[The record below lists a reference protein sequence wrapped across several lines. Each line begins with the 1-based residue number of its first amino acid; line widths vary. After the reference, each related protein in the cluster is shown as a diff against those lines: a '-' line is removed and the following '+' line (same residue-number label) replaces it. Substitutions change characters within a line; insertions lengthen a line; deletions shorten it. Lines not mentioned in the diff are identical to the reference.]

1 MRLDSARSLKQS
13 LLDEMISPF
22 VALAARAASF
32 AVAAQPH
39 KEVPNVHRAIALGV
53 APVRKNQYRLAIRV
67 QRVSLV
73 KSSIVEDMVKK
84 ARGEADV
91 RFVGRIAKRQ
101 DVPWYRGRVRPLQI
115 GSSIGH
121 YAITAGTLGAFV
133 TRGRAKTLYI
143 LSNNHVLANE
153 DAGKRGDAV
162 TQPGAYDDG
171 KRPADAVGK
180 LATWIKFKKSGR
192 NLVDAALARVD
203 AGIEADRSRL
213 QGIGGSRGRLAGV
226 GPGFLDEGTTVYKVG
241 RTTGVTKGR
250 VTAFDLDNV
259 VVAYDV
265 GNLTFDNQIE
275 IEGTGR
281 RPFSDGGDSGSLIV
295 NEDHLA
301 VALLFAGGDSGG
313 SNGLGL
319 TYANPISTVLKQL
332 KARLALR

>member
-1 MRLDSARSLKQS
+1 MRLESAQSLKQS
-13 LLDEMISPF
+13 LLAGMVSPF
-22 VALAARAASF
+22 VSLAARAASF

-39 KEVPNVHRAIALGV
+39 NQVPDVHRAIALGV
-53 APVRKNQYRLAIRV
+53 TPVRKNQYRLAIRV
-67 QRVSLV
+67 QRLSLLKSSLV
-73 KSSIVEDMVKK
+73 GDMVKK

-91 RFVGRIAKRQ
+91 RFVGRLAKRQ
-101 DVPWYRGRVRPLQI
+101 NTPWYQGRVRPLQI

-121 YAITAGTLGAFV
+121 YAITAGTIGAFV

-153 DAGKRGDAV
+153 DAGTRGDAV
-162 TQPGAYDDG
+162 IQPGAYDHG
-171 KRPADAVGK
+171 KRPADTVGK
-180 LATWIKFKKSGR
+180 LATWIRFKTSGR

-203 AGIEADRSRL
+203 AGIDADRPRL
-213 QGIGGSRGRLAGV
+213 QGIGGSRGQLAGL
-226 GPGFLDEGTTVYKVG
+226 GPEFLDEGATVYKVG

-281 RPFSDGGDSGSLIV
+281 KPFSDGGDSGSLIV
-295 NEDHLA
+295 NQDRFA

-319 TYANPISTVLKQL
+319 TYANPISTVLTQL
-332 KARLALR
+332 KAKLALS